1 METQILFARRIG
13 LSAITGILVTLSSVI
28 LLAILAKTLPVADF
42 GSWSLILVTVGLV
55 PIVASL
61 GLQFS
66 LVRFTAGSHDKR
78 EIQETFYSI
87 LVMGLAASLIVTLP
101 FVLFAPQIAT
111 GLFHNDLDVALMLAA
126 NIYIA
131 SVTPF
136 FLNYFRALQQIKS
149 YSIFLL
155 LQGYLNVALIA
166 YFMVAGYGLR
176 GAVLGLLIQ
185 QVFVLVLSACLVLRE
200 LGVVMPTFVNA
211 RTYLHFGAPLVLGDL
226 SSWTVNASDRYLI
239 GILLGTVAVGYYSPA
254 YAVGSGISLLAYP
267 FVTMLPSV
275 LTEHYE
281 DRSLEDVRSVLEYSL
296 KYYCGL
302 AIPCVFAVSILSKPL
317 LLIIA
322 TPEIAANAYFVT
334 PFVAAATVFVGA
346 YEVLLQ
352 GLALKKKT
360 ALVGSVWMISAA
372 VNIGLNLVLIPYLGI
387 VAAALTTLV
396 AYMTAFT
403 LTATYSLRE
412 FKFTIRGGFVLKS
425 VCASLVG
432 SIVLVLWHPLGL
444 ANVLVSV
451 SCAAAVYLGILY
463 VLKGITGEEVRFFFS
478 VLRQP

>member
-1 METQILFARRIG
+1 M
-13 LSAITGILVTLSSVI
+13 TGVLVTLSSII
-28 LLAILAKTLPVADF
+28 LLAILAKTLPVAEF

-61 GLQFS
+61 GLTYSQ
-66 LVRFTAGSHDKR
+66 VRFTAGSHDKR
-78 EIQETFYSI
+78 ETQETFYSI
-87 LVMGLAASLIVTLP
+87 LVMVLAASVIMTLP
-101 FVLFAPQIAT
+101 FVLFARQIAAA
-111 GLFHNDLDVALMLAA
+111 LFYNDVGIALMLAA
-126 NIYIA
+126 NVYIA
-131 SVTPF
+131 CVTPF

-149 YSIFLL
+149 YSTFLL
-155 LQGYLNVALIA
+155 LQAYLNVAIIA
-166 YFMVAGYGLR
+166 YFIVAGFGLR

-185 QVFVLVLSACLVLRE
+185 QVIVLVLSACLVLRK
-200 LGVVMPTFVNA
+200 LGVVMPTFVSA

-239 GILLGTVAVGYYSPA
+239 GLLLGTVAVGYYSPA
-254 YAVGSGISLLAYP
+254 YAVGSGISVLVYP

-275 LTEHYE
+275 LTQHYE
-281 DRSLEDVRSVLEYSL
+281 DRSLENVRAVLEYSL

-302 AIPCVFAVSILSKPL
+302 AIPCFFALSILSKPL

-360 ALVGSVWMISAA
+360 ALVGSIWMISAA
-372 VNIGLNLVLIPYLGI
+372 MNFGLNLVLIPYLGI
-387 VAAALTTLV
+387 IAEALTTLV
-396 AYMTAFT
+396 AYVAAFT
-403 LTATYSLRE
+403 LTTIYSLRE
-412 FKFTIRGGFVLKS
+412 FKFPIRGTFVLKS

-444 ANVLVSV
+444 ASVIVSVLV
-451 SCAAAVYLGILY
+451 AAAVYLGILF
-463 VLKGITGEEVRFFFS
+463 VMKGITVEEIRFFYRVFRHPS
-478 VLRQP
+478 